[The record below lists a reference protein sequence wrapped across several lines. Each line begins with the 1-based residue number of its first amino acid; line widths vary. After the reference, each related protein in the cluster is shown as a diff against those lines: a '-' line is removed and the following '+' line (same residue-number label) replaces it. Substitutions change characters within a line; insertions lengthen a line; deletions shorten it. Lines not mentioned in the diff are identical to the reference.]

1 VCHARACEP
10 CRGWRKWS
18 WPATERIVRSS
29 NGKEKMEPQ
38 PAPVS
43 PAAVACSG
51 CACPASGATPAGGGA
66 RRGARHPPWRRAAP
80 VKGSRTEPHVCACAA
95 HARLLFSSGR
105 ACTHAGGWCGC
116 DAHCHCSRLTSLLPL
131 HGTQHQQQ
139 PALRGPHGPAGAVS
153 MPNTGR
159 ARPVW
164 LFPVI
169 TLAVNYDVKQSQLTK
184 STSESPR

>member
-1 VCHARACEP
+1 M
-10 CRGWRKWS
+10 
-18 WPATERIVRSS
+18 ATERIVRSS

-43 PAAVACSG
+43 PAAVACRG
-51 CACPASGATPAGGGA
+51 RACPASGATTGGGGRGAVRGAA

-131 HGTQHQQQ
+131 HGTQQ
-139 PALRGPHGPAGAVS
+139 PALRGPDGAGAVS
-153 MPNTGR
+153 TPYALIRWAEQEQEISCACAGGIDF
-159 ARPVW
+159 VVIV
-164 LFPVI
+164 LFFGNNHAYFVSYI
-169 TLAVNYDVKQSQLTK
+169 QY
-184 STSESPR
+184 